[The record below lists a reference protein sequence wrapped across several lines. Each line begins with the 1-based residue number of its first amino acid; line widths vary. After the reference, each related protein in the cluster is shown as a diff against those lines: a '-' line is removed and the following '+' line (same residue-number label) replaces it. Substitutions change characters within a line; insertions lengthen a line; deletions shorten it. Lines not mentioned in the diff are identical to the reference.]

1 MAARKKA
8 SRKTTK
14 SPTIV
19 DRFEGTIVEKPIVIA
34 NKTFL
39 ASLGLFEQARSDFEK
54 KFEAYAKDGQKLR
67 KQVKSE
73 TESSI
78 SNLRGQVET
87 RVKSTRDQIAKRV
100 ESAVATI
107 LEYTP
112 VATTGDIEK
121 LNKKLDQVLVRV
133 AK

>member
-1 MAARKKA
+1 MAAKKTA
-8 SRKTTK
+8 KSKTTK
-14 SPTIV
+14 NPTIV

-39 ASLGLFEQARSDFEK
+39 ASLGLFEQARNDFEA

-67 KQVKSE
+67 KQVKNE
-73 TESSI
+73 TESSM
-78 SNLRGQVET
+78 SNLRNQVET

-100 ESAVATI
+100 ESAVSTI
-107 LEYTP
+107 LDYTP

-121 LNKKLDQVLVRV
+121 LNKKLDKVLVRV

>member
-1 MAARKKA
+1 MAAKKTA
-8 SRKTTK
+8 RSKTTK
-14 SPTIV
+14 NRTIV

-39 ASLGLFEQARSDFEK
+39 ASLGLFEQARTGFEA

-67 KQVKSE
+67 KQVTKE

-78 SNLRGQVET
+78 SSLRNQVET
-87 RVKSTRDQIAKRV
+87 RVKSTRNQVAKRV
-100 ESAVATI
+100 ESAVSTI

>member
-1 MAARKKA
+1 MAAKKTA
-8 SRKTTK
+8 KSKTTK
-14 SPTIV
+14 TPTIV

-39 ASLGLFEQARSDFEK
+39 AGLGLLEQARSDFEA

-67 KQVKSE
+67 KQVSKE
-73 TESSI
+73 TEGSI
-78 SNLRGQVET
+78 SSLRNQVET

-100 ESAVATI
+100 ESAVSTI

>member
-1 MAARKKA
+1 MAAKKKA
-8 SRKTTK
+8 SSKTTTG
-14 SPTIV
+14 SGIV

-39 ASLGLFEQARSDFEK
+39 AGLGLFDQARNDFET

-67 KQVKSE
+67 KQVKNE
-73 TESSI
+73 TQSSVK
-78 SNLRGQVET
+78 SLRNQVES
-87 RVKSTRDQIAKRV
+87 RVKSTRKQIAKRV
-100 ESAVATI
+100 ESAVTTI

>member
-1 MAARKKA
+1 MAVKKTA
-8 SRKTTK
+8 KSKSMKT
-14 SPTIV
+14 PTIV
-19 DRFEGTIVEKPIVIA
+19 DRFEGTIVEKPIVVA

-39 ASLGLFEQARSDFEK
+39 ASIGLLEQARNDFEA

-67 KQVKSE
+67 KQVTKE
-73 TESSI
+73 TGSSI
-78 SNLRGQVET
+78 SSLRSQFET
-87 RVKSTRDQIAKRV
+87 RVKSTRDQIARRV
-100 ESAVATI
+100 ESTVSKI

>member
-1 MAARKKA
+1 MPAKKKVARKPRSKA
-8 SRKTTK
+8 
-14 SPTIV
+14 
-19 DRFEGTIVEKPIVIA
+19 DQGRFAGTVIEQPIVIA

-39 ASLGLFEQARSDFEK
+39 AGLGLFDQARNDFET

-67 KQVKSE
+67 KQVKNE
-73 TESSI
+73 TQSSVK
-78 SNLRGQVET
+78 SLRNQVES
-87 RVKSTRDQIAKRV
+87 RVKSTRKQIAKRV
-100 ESAVATI
+100 ESAVTTI